1 MDKLRTTATR
11 RDADLWEDDCIE
23 LFIHRDR
30 DAPNYFRQWMIN
42 AAGAIYDG
50 DKATG
55 EAWTS
60 NVTAAAKQYD
70 DRFVIELSIPWTDLG
85 GALRTGEQVRA
96 NFVRNRTTD
105 GNRYIWSWQYDGN
118 GAFGDVA
125 KMGTVLIE

>member
-1 MDKLRTTATR
+1 M
-11 RDADLWEDDCIE
+11 
-23 LFIHRDR
+23 
-30 DAPNYFRQWMIN
+30 
-42 AAGAIYDG
+42 
-50 DKATG
+50 
-55 EAWTS
+55 
-60 NVTAAAKQYD
+60 TAAAKQYD